1 MRTGVRSRALL
12 RVIRGADVLR
22 CLFAIRGESPCI
34 FIGDFLLSFLDPLL
48 SLFCATFFLLL
59 SLMVISSFFRLLGSF
74 LIYFF
79 PGFSC
84 SSWYRKEVSF
94 WAYLEGDIVSV
105 TLFRFLG
112 GFGYDC
118 FLDKRYR
125 IRFLVG

>member
-1 MRTGVRSRALL
+1 MRIGVRSRALL

-34 FIGDFLLSFLDPLL
+34 FIGDFLLSFLDLLLL
-48 SLFCATFFLLL
+48 SLFCATFFFHLL
-59 SLMVISSFFRLLGSF
+59 SLMVISSFFFRLLGSF

-105 TLFRFLG
+105 AFRFLG
-112 GFGYDC
+112 VSVMIAFWTRDTGFV
-118 FLDKRYR
+118 F
-125 IRFLVG
+125 

>member
-1 MRTGVRSRALL
+1 MYIYWGFPASLL
-12 RVIRGADVLR
+12 GPAAFFILR
-22 CLFAIRGESPCI
+22 HF
-34 FIGDFLLSFLDPLL
+34 
-48 SLFCATFFLLL
+48 FFLLL

-118 FLDKRYR
+118 FWTRDTG
-125 IRFLVG
+125 FVF